1 MKKVKRLRNDILFLM
16 VYIITSLI
24 MFIANAY
31 FTTALALP
39 ILVGIT
45 AIIINMTVSYRL
57 AGKKFR
63 ITKNLF

>member
-1 MKKVKRLRNDILFLM
+1 MKNVRRLKNDVLFLM

-24 MFIANAY
+24 MFIADAY

-39 ILVGIT
+39 ILVGII
-45 AIIINMTVSYRL
+45 AIIINMIVSYRL

-63 ITKNLF
+63 ITKDLF